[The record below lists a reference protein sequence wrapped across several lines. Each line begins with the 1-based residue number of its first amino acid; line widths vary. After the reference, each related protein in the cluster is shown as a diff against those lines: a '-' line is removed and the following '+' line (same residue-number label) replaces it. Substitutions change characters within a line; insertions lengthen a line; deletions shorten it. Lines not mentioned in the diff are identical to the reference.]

1 MIPYGKL
8 TVKGCEN
15 MLEWFWYTLAAT
27 LAGVG
32 TGLVGLSAAT
42 AMVPILPVLRR
53 GDRSLSG
60 HGHRAGLG
68 HPGVRRD
75 YRYIHQSQEYRPEA
89 RLDHAGLHY
98 WATTAQASPW
108 PPTPTS
114 LGRCRRRP
122 PKGWAASWPR
132 RYKKSRKGKRKYRA
146 SQPGTSSKFLV
157 WVLFGSKIKCQKP
170 SSRKSDKIKENLPIP
185 DRKRADCVLSLRNR
199 YLRKSLQHNLNP
211 QHETDLI
218 DIYGTYG
225 IQIWK

>member
-1 MIPYGKL
+1 
-8 TVKGCEN
+8 

-108 PPTPTS
+108 TPTPTS

-122 PKGWAASWPR
+122 PKGWANNIIII
-132 RYKKSRKGKRKYRA
+132 KNFKS
-146 SQPGTSSKFLV
+146 
-157 WVLFGSKIKCQKP
+157 
-170 SSRKSDKIKENLPIP
+170 IP
-185 DRKRADCVLSLRNR
+185 TLSIETLLRNCYCHDR
-199 YLRKSLQHNLNP
+199 NSDTIAP
-211 QHETDLI
+211 APA
-218 DIYGTYG
+218 
-225 IQIWK
+225 